1 LSDDNQSSYSP
12 DVEMNKTL
20 FSVLAW
26 KSLECDVQQQT
37 SDRSASMRRKPW
49 FIFFFVLVS
58 VFSAYAEGP
67 AVVVL
72 TSGNRMTGSVSE
84 FSRGN
89 LEFSVDGAGTI
100 DIDWGNVASLES
112 TQDLDVELSSG
123 ERAQGQIVSIKGD
136 KLEVKTTN
144 GITSLEKKNV
154 VRIMPVSAT
163 FAERTSGSVDL
174 GFNFF
179 QAQDEGNLTLHAEA
193 EHKSHKSLTNA
204 TFFSLLNR
212 RDDADLETRNKF
224 TLGSR
229 RYLGNKN
236 FVLGE
241 FEVHESTQL
250 DIDSRILAKGAF
262 GRTLV
267 QNNRQIFAIY
277 GGLDYDREQYAEL
290 AASQSSGEAL
300 GSLEWDIFKS
310 GGKTELETHATT
322 YVSFARAR
330 VRLELDTSLRR
341 NLSRNY
347 YWNIH
352 LFEDF
357 DSNPPTAVTHQN
369 DFGIA
374 VGIGRSF

>member
-1 LSDDNQSSYSP
+1 MSDENQPAYSP
-12 DVEMNKTL
+12 AGEVNETF
-20 FSVLAW
+20 FSVVAR
-26 KSLECDVQQQT
+26 KCPKCDVDSQAP
-37 SDRSASMRRKPW
+37 DRSGVMRKKLW
-49 FIFFFVLVS
+49 IIIFFALVS
-58 VFSAYAEGP
+58 AVSTFAEGP

-84 FSRGN
+84 CSRGN

-136 KLEVKTTN
+136 KLEVKTAN

-163 FAERTSGSVDL
+163 FAERTSGSIDL

-193 EHKSHKSLTNA
+193 EHKTHKSLTNA
-204 TFFSLLNR
+204 TFFTLLNR

-290 AASQSSGEAL
+290 ASSQSSGEVL
-300 GSLEWDIFKS
+300 GSLEWDIFES

-322 YVSFARAR
+322 YVSFDRAR
-330 VRLELDTSLRR
+330 VRLELDTGLRR

-347 YWNIH
+347 YWNVH